1 MFPISRGIFRSRFA
15 SAIHLTYVLKSSVP
29 LASIF
34 YRNIKRLYS
43 QKPQLYTERHYS
55 CSKDMSSTIYAIPHM
70 LKYFFFPLGRPYWIF
85 DASYMLSTVVDV
97 VKEVSVVNAVREM
110 RKTSHKGCSRRHLP
124 ATLQVVMLKRHE
136 GSFKQQTNEK
146 GHRKRTEAAGNSSFA
161 RQPSAH

>member
-70 LKYFFFPLGRPYWIF
+70 LKFFFFLWDGRIEYSMPVTCF
-85 DASYMLSTVVDV
+85 LQSSTLLR
-97 VKEVSVVNAVREM
+97 KFQLFVSLE
-110 RKTSHKGCSRRHLP
+110 KCE
-124 ATLQVVMLKRHE
+124 KRHIKVVAE
-136 GSFKQQTNEK
+136 DIC
-146 GHRKRTEAAGNSSFA
+146 
-161 RQPSAH
+161 QPLCRWLC